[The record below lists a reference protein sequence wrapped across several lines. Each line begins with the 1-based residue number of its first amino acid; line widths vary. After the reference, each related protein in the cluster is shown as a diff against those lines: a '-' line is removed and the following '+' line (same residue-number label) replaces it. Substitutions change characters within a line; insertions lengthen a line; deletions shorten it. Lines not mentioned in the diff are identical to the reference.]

1 MKGMKVIGAGLVML
15 GLLGGT
21 ATAQQSGIGVGV
33 ILGEP
38 TGISLKLFLSQK
50 NAVDLAVGYS
60 MLEED
65 RYLNF
70 HADYVYHTSSLAASK
85 AVKIPFY
92 FGVGGRVRL
101 EEEDLVGVRVPFG
114 LDFMLRKAPLD
125 IFVEVAPVMEIIPET
140 KFNFEAG
147 IGIRFFLG

>member
-1 MKGMKVIGAGLVML
+1 MRGIKVIGAGLVML
-15 GLLGGT
+15 GMLGGT

-38 TGISLKLFLSQK
+38 TGISLKLFLSAK

-70 HADYVYHTSSLAASK
+70 HADYVYHTNSLAASK

-125 IFVEVAPVMEIIPET
+125 IFVEVAPVMEVIPET
-140 KFNFEAG
+140 KFNSEAG